1 MNLIELLNEA
11 AGRFAHKPALI
22 DASTTISY
30 AGLMD
35 EISAL
40 SLDLKKLGF
49 QPGARVGLCYANS
62 IQYVALTF
70 ALWKIGAV
78 VVPVPIECMEE
89 DIEEIAKSMELS
101 GVLSQQPRKGSIEV
115 RSDLNF
121 NACVLPNPA
130 NNHGLNIAFIRFTS
144 GTTSA
149 RKGVVL
155 CHETIRDRVFA
166 ANKALQIRSE
176 DIVMWCLPM
185 SHHFLI
191 TIVLYLT
198 HGAT

>member
-1 MNLIELLNEA
+1 MLPSPL
-11 AGRFAHKPALI
+11 RFPAYI
-22 DASTTISY
+22 T
-30 AGLMD
+30 
-35 EISAL
+35 
-40 SLDLKKLGF
+40 
-49 QPGARVGLCYANS
+49 
-62 IQYVALTF
+62 
-70 ALWKIGAV
+70 
-78 VVPVPIECMEE
+78 
-89 DIEEIAKSMELS
+89 AKSPLNLAGTEPTPPDPSDNPTIPPSRTPAADAIRSASRRASLTSDVS
-101 GVLSQQPRKGSIEV
+101 GQACDCASVEV

-198 HGAT
+198 HGATIELFSWLAAVRPPRG